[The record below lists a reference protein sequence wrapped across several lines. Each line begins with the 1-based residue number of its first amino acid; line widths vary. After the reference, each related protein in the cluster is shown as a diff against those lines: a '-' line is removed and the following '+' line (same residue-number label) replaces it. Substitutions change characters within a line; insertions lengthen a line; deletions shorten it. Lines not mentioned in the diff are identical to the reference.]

1 MTREELEPEKL
12 ADATVVVID
21 VFMATTTLLTIL
33 ENGAEGVYPV
43 ASLEEAEE
51 AAREIDPASLLRGG
65 EQGAERIEGYDHGPY
80 PREYLPE
87 VVSGKEVVFVTT
99 NGTRAIGAASGAREL
114 LIGALRNAPAVAR
127 YLVESGT
134 ESVYIVCAGSA
145 GRFTVED
152 FLGAAAIVS
161 GMNEGGYLDDW
172 RLNDGA
178 WMALDFMRRYGGKE
192 REALEQ
198 SRAGRWF
205 FEHDR
210 LDAFEFVGEIGAS
223 ALIPEV
229 REGKLEEASGHRLGA
244 SAEPGA

>member
-1 MTREELEPEKL
+1 MTRQELDPEKL
-12 ADATVVVID
+12 SGATVVVID

-43 ASLEEAEE
+43 ASVEEAEE
-51 AAREIDPASLLRGG
+51 VSRKLASENLLRGG
-65 EQGAERIEGYDHGPY
+65 EQDGDRIEGYDHGPY
-80 PREYLPE
+80 PREYPPE
-87 VVSGKEVVFVTT
+87 VATGKEVVFVTT

-114 LIGALRNAPAVAR
+114 LIGSLRNAPAVAR
-127 YLVESGT
+127 YLAESGT

-152 FLGAAAIVS
+152 FLGAASIVS

-178 WMALDFMRRYGGKE
+178 WMALDFAGRYAG
-192 REALEQ
+192 REGDALKN

-205 FEHDR
+205 FENGEEE
-210 LDAFEFVGEIGAS
+210 AFGFVSAVGAS
-223 ALIPEV
+223 GTVAVVEGGRLRRV
-229 REGKLEEASGHRLGA
+229 VTGARERGA
-244 SAEPGA
+244 APS